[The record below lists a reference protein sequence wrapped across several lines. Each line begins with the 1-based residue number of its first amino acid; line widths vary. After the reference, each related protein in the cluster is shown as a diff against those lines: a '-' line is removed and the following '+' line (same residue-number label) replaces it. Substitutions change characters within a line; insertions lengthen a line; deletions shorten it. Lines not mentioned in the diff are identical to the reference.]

1 VDAPPAPSGPSSPAA
16 AADGDPMPGPAG
28 RAASSGVPDGPA
40 PDPAAPDG
48 SADDASP
55 PTAAEPVAV
64 PLVGTPPTDTN
75 TAADRP
81 ANDEPTDGEPTGDG
95 EDAVPVGPPLGAAV
109 SSASRA
115 GRNLPAAIGVG
126 AGLGALV
133 LVTLFTSKIAFAV
146 VIAAAVGVGIWELV
160 RAIRPVE
167 ARPPMVP
174 LLVGGVGTIVMTYT
188 GGTEALLL
196 GLLLT
201 IVAVVIWRIPD
212 GPVGFQRDVT
222 AAVLVAVYVPF
233 LAGFAVLLEAA
244 DDGVMRI
251 VAFIATV
258 VCSDVGGYVAGVL
271 AGRHAMAPTVS
282 PKKSWE
288 GMAGSLVACAVGGAA
303 FLELGFD
310 DGAWWEGVIYGLAI
324 AVAATLGDLTESMIK
339 RDLGVK
345 DMSTLLPGH
354 GGLMD
359 RLDSLL
365 FAAPVAYLLLTAFA
379 PAG

>member
-1 VDAPPAPSGPSSPAA
+1 MDAPPAPSGPSSPAA

-271 AGRHAMAPTVS
+271 AGRHPMAPTVS

>member
-1 VDAPPAPSGPSSPAA
+1 MSEVASVDAPPAQSGPPA
-16 AADGDPMPGPAG
+16 
-28 RAASSGVPDGPA
+28 S
-40 PDPAAPDG
+40 AAPDG
-48 SADDASP
+48 EPVSATPATP
-55 PTAAEPVAV
+55 ATPAAESDAAS
-64 PLVGTPPTDTN
+64 TPP
-75 TAADRP
+75 ADE
-81 ANDEPTDGEPTGDG
+81 EP
-95 EDAVPVGPPLGAAV
+95 DAVQVGPPLGAAV
-109 SSASRA
+109 STASRA

-126 AGLGALV
+126 VGLAALIV
-133 LVTLFTSKIAFAV
+133 VTLFTSKLAFAA
-146 VIAAAVGVGIWELV
+146 VIAGAVGVGIWELV

-174 LLVGGVGTIVMTYT
+174 LIVGGVATIGMTWA
-188 GGTEALLL
+188 GGTESLLL

-201 IVAVVIWRIPD
+201 VVAVLIWRLPD

-222 AAVLVAVYVPF
+222 AAVLVAAYVPF
-233 LAGFAVLLEAA
+233 LAGFAVLLEVE

-258 VCSDVGGYVAGVL
+258 VCSDVGGYAAGVL
-271 AGRHAMAPTVS
+271 AGRHPMAPTVS

-288 GMAGSLVACAVGGAA
+288 GMAGSLIACAIAGAA

-310 DGAWWEGVIYGLAI
+310 NGAWWEGVVYGLAI

-345 DMSTLLPGH
+345 DMSSLLPGH

-379 PAG
+379 PAA